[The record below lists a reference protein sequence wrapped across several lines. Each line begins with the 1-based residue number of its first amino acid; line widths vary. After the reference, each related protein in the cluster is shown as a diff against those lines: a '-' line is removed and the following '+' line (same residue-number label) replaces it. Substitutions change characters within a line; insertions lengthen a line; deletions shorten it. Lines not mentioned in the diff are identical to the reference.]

1 MAASVSATPAA
12 ATAATVSSCGGG
24 EMTATVS
31 SSHHRS
37 SRKAAAV
44 ASSSQAAAAGPA
56 SPGSV
61 IQVPLVRDTMT
72 FDGRQASRLRDM
84 ERRAETEIK
93 RKKRELER
101 EIEKMRSVQRY
112 NLFKKN

>member
-1 MAASVSATPAA
+1 MATSVSTTPSATVGGCGSGSAEMTAKVSSGHHRSPKKA
-12 ATAATVSSCGGG
+12 ATAAS
-24 EMTATVS
+24 
-31 SSHHRS
+31 
-37 SRKAAAV
+37 
-44 ASSSQAAAAGPA
+44 A
-56 SPGSV
+56 SPTTASGLSSTGSV

-101 EIEKMRSVQRY
+101 EIEKMRSVRRC
-112 NLFKKN
+112 F